1 MDDRRL
7 TKVQRNKVFQLV
19 ERAKF
24 EPAAFRWAGVDSA
37 NERDRLV
44 SLLTYQPTG
53 HYFRFDFS
61 LGEWVNGFSL
71 AWRPVHDGSAGRE
84 FTENW
89 RATELKVISWLH
101 ALREE
106 VDQPDLWAT
115 ANAERLFFLDDP
127 ANNDPFTAPERDLIA
142 QHLRTLGDY
151 VQRTYELTATQYE
164 KVAQRLTYLEE
175 ASQHHGRLDWKN
187 LAASTLISIVL
198 MLGLTPDRAAG
209 LLNLAGQLFGPLLG
223 GIAGLIGGAGP

>member
-7 TKVQRNKVFQLV
+7 TKVQRNHVFQLV

-24 EPAAFRWAGVDSA
+24 EPAAFRWADVESA
-37 NERDRLV
+37 HARNRLV
-44 SLLTYQPTG
+44 SLLTYPPTG

-61 LGEWVNGFSL
+61 SGEWGSGFSVE
-71 AWRPVHDGSAGRE
+71 WRPVHDGSTGRN
-84 FTENW
+84 FPKNW
-89 RATELKVISWLH
+89 RATELNLTSWLR

-127 ANNDPFTAPERDLIA
+127 ANNDPFTAPERGLIA

-164 KVAQRLTYLEE
+164 GVAQRLTYLEE

-209 LLNLAGQLFGPLLG
+209 LLNLAGQLFGPLLR
-223 GIAGLIGGAGP
+223 GITGLIGGAGS

>member
-7 TKVQRNKVFQLV
+7 TKVQRNQVFQLV
-19 ERAKF
+19 ESAKF
-24 EPAAFRWAGVDSA
+24 EPAAFRWADVDSA
-37 NERDRLV
+37 KEYDQLV

-53 HYFRFDFS
+53 HYFWFDCFS
-61 LGEWVNGFSL
+61 GSHANGFIVE
-71 AWRPVHDGSAGRE
+71 WRPVHDGSTGSK
-84 FTENW
+84 FTKNW
-89 RATELKVISWLH
+89 RATELSLISWLR

-127 ANNDPFTAPERDLIA
+127 ANNDSFTAPERDLIA

-164 KVAQRLTYLEE
+164 KVAQRLTYLED
-175 ASQHHGRLDWKN
+175 ASQRHGRLDWKN

-223 GIAGLIGGAGP
+223 EIAGLIGGAGP